1 MRRLIFPLFALL
13 FTFTSSIQAQS
24 WSTNFDAA
32 KTQASAE
39 KKNILLVFQGSD
51 WCVPCIKLHKE
62 VWDTSD
68 FEQFSKAHLVPV
80 KVDFP
85 RRKKNALS
93 TEQKALNESLAEAY
107 NPQGVFP
114 FVVITDASGKV
125 LGETGYKNIGVT
137 AYLDH
142 LNSLMQ

>member
-1 MRRLIFPLFALL
+1 MFRMTIPLFALF
-13 FTFTSSIQAQS
+13 FTLTTPLHSQGWLTDFE
-24 WSTNFDAA
+24 AA
-32 KTQASAE
+32 KAQASTE
-39 KKNILLVFQGSD
+39 KKAILLVFQGSD

-68 FEQFSKAHLVPV
+68 FEKYSESHLVPV

-93 TEQKALNESLAEAY
+93 ADQVARNESLAEAY

-125 LGETGYKNIGVT
+125 LGETGYKNIGVA

-142 LNSLMQ
+142 LNSFIQ